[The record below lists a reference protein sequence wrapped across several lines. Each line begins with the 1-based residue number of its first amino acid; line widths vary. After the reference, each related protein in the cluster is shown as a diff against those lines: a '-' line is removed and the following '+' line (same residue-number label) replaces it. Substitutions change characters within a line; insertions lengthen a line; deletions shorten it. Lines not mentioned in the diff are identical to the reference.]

1 LIDRYLGLSPEEKAN
16 FRLGRRAGVYRSV
29 DDLSNPELHSQVEQV
44 LRRIELEKPDGI
56 EKILSDL
63 MESFI

>member
-1 LIDRYLGLSPEEKAN
+1 
-16 FRLGRRAGVYRSV
+16 V

>member
-1 LIDRYLGLSPEEKAN
+1 
-16 FRLGRRAGVYRSV
+16 LGRRAGLYRSV
-29 DDLSNPELHSQVEQV
+29 EDLHNPDLRSQVDKAFRQ
-44 LRRIELEKPDGI
+44 IETKEPGGI